1 VRSGLEWIPV
11 GTFGFII
18 HPIDV
23 SDVSRKFPVAKKLP
37 DRWVEF
43 GMSLMPPIKISHI
56 TGVESRYGKA
66 EGWFVSCPLTPR
78 LMLGLPEEKVLR
90 KITAAGQMAADLG
103 AKVVGLGAFTSVVGD
118 AGITIRRNLDIAV
131 TTGNSYTAGTAIE
144 ATEKA
149 ASLMEIDMDEANVL
163 VLGATGSI
171 GKVVSL
177 IMADNGRHLTLCA
190 RDAGRLEQV
199 ARSITE
205 RTGMV
210 PRVTRDLPEAV
221 RAADVVVCVSSAVDS
236 IIDPRDLKPGALVCD
251 VSRPRN
257 ISVEVKKIRDDVLVI
272 EGGVVK
278 VPGNPDFHFD
288 FGFPPGH
295 SYACMAETMIL
306 ALEENY
312 VDWSLGRDLS
322 LERVTGIGKLAKKHG
337 FEVAGFRS
345 FERPVTL
352 EQIERIKDS
361 ARRRRNGSVA

>member
-1 VRSGLEWIPV
+1 M

-18 HPIDV
+18 HPIGV
-23 SDVSRKFPVAKKLP
+23 SDISRKFPIAKKLP
-37 DRWVEF
+37 ERWIEA
-43 GMSLMPPIKISHI
+43 GLSWMPPIKVSQI
-56 TGVESRYGKA
+56 TGVQSRYGKA

-90 KITAAGQMAADLG
+90 KIIAAGQMAADLG

-131 TTGNSYTAGTAIE
+131 TTGNSYTAGTALE

-149 ASLMEIDMDEANVL
+149 ANLMDIDMDEANIL

-199 ARSITE
+199 AYSITE

-210 PRVTRDLPEAV
+210 PRVTRNLPEAV
-221 RAADVVVCVSSAVDS
+221 RGADVVVCVSSAVDA
-236 IIDPRDLKPGALVCD
+236 IINPRDLKPGVLVCD

-257 ISVEVKKIRDDVLVI
+257 IAAEVKKLREDVLVI

-278 VPGNPDFHFD
+278 VPGSPDFHFD

-306 ALEENY
+306 AMEENY

-322 LERVTGIGKLAKKHG
+322 HERVTGISRLAKKHG

-352 EQIERIKDS
+352 EQIERIRNA
-361 ARRRRNGSVA
+361 ARRRRKGSVA

>member
-1 VRSGLEWIPV
+1 L

-18 HPIDV
+18 HPIGV
-23 SDVSRKFPVAKKLP
+23 SDVSRKFPIAKRLP
-37 DRWVEF
+37 DRLVEA
-43 GMSLMPPIKISHI
+43 GMAWMPPMKISHI
-56 TGVESRYGKA
+56 TGVESQFGRA

-78 LMLGLPEEKVLR
+78 LMLSLPEEKVLR
-90 KITAAGQMAADLG
+90 KIITAGQMAADLG
-103 AKVVGLGAFTSVVGD
+103 AKVVGLGAFTSVVAD
-118 AGITIRRNLDIAV
+118 AGITVRKNLDIAV
-131 TTGNSYTAGTAIE
+131 TTGNSYTVGTALE

-171 GKVVSL
+171 GKVLSL

-190 RDAGRLEQV
+190 RDARRLGQV
-199 ARSITE
+199 ADSITE

-221 RAADVVVCVSSAVDS
+221 GRADVVVCVSSAVETV
-236 IIDPRDLKPGALVCD
+236 INANDLKPGALVCD

-257 ISVEVKKIRDDVLVI
+257 VSAEVKRLRDDVLII

-278 VPGNPDFHFD
+278 VPGDASFNFD

-306 ALEENY
+306 AMEENY
-312 VDWSLGRDLS
+312 SDWSLGRDLS
-322 LERVTGIGKLAKKHG
+322 HERVLGIGKLAKRHG

-345 FERPVTL
+345 FERAVTL
-352 EQIERIKDS
+352 DQIERIKEKAKRKRKS
-361 ARRRRNGSVA
+361 SVA